1 MKNTIALLVNYIP
14 ATNTKG
20 SRVSL
25 HSPRFNK
32 RKYISY
38 DHANNSIRDIALDY
52 LKQNYIFPVA
62 EAEGKNGE
70 HVLLVSFDQV
80 EKVIKL

>member
-1 MKNTIALLVNYIP
+1 MKNTISIFVNYLP
-14 ATNTKG
+14 ATNIKG

-32 RKYISY
+32 RKYIPY
-38 DHANNSIRDIALDY
+38 DHAYNSSSEIALAY
-52 LKQNYIFPVA
+52 LEQNGIFPVA

-80 EKVIKL
+80 EKVLKL

>member
-32 RKYISY
+32 RKYIPY
-38 DHANNSIRDIALDY
+38 DHAYNSSRDIAISY
-52 LKQNYIFPVA
+52 LERNGIFPVA
-62 EAEGKNGE
+62 EAEGKNE
-70 HVLLVSFDQV
+70 HIFLISFDQV
-80 EKVIKL
+80 EKVLKL